1 MNGDTKKKSTSYTI
15 PIGPVHPALKEPV
28 MFTFQMEGE
37 VVRSVD
43 FAPGNTHR
51 GIEWMG
57 MRRNPIQIL
66 YLSERICGICGIVHS
81 LTFALA
87 VEQIAEIELPPR
99 ADYIRTIMLELERI
113 QSHLLWAGV
122 AAHELG
128 FDSLLFLAWRVREQ
142 SLDLIESISGTRVHY
157 AMIQIGGVRRD
168 ISNDQRTAIEQCLA
182 YYRGLLDKMKTVFLD
197 DSTIRMR
204 CRGHGLLSYRDA
216 QFLCAV
222 GPTARASGLAMD
234 IRHDYPFC
242 AYGDLDVNPVLPPQE
257 FGGPHGDVY
266 DRIIVRLLEVAQ
278 SIDIIQQC
286 LDNLPAGEI
295 LWEKKLPKLLL
306 TLKKAQGEAI
316 SRVEAPR
323 GECLHYVRMDGNEAP
338 ATWKVKASSYSNL
351 MSWIPMLKG
360 EQLADVPIIVA
371 SIDPC
376 MSCTDRVTIIR
387 NGSAADL
394 TKEELTR
401 LSREKTR
408 RLQCIAIR

>member
-1 MNGDTKKKSTSYTI
+1 MNGDSTKKSIPYTV

-51 GIEWMG
+51 GVEWMG
-57 MRRNPIQIL
+57 MRRNPIQIVHL
-66 YLSERICGICGIVHS
+66 TDRVCGICGIVHS
-81 LTFALA
+81 ISFARA
-87 VEQIAEIELPPR
+87 VEQIAEIEVPPR
-99 ADYIRTIMLELERI
+99 ADYIRTILHEFERM

-128 FDSLLFLAWRVREQ
+128 FDSLLYLSWRVREQ
-142 SLDLIESISGTRVHY
+142 SMDLIENLTGNRVNY
-157 AMIQIGGVRRD
+157 GIVQIGGVRRD
-168 ISNDQRTAIEQCLA
+168 ISDDQRPVIEQGLA
-182 YYRGLLDKMKTVFLD
+182 YYRGLLDQMKTVFLD

-216 QFLCAV
+216 QLLCAI
-222 GPTARASGLAMD
+222 GPTARASGVAMD
-234 IRHDYPFC
+234 VRHDYPYC
-242 AYGDLDVNPVLPPQE
+242 AYGDLDVHPVLPPQE

-266 DRIIVRLLEVAQ
+266 DRIIVRLLEIAQ

-286 LDNLPAGEI
+286 IDNLPAGEI
-295 LWEKKLPKLLL
+295 LWEKKIPKLLS
-306 TLKKAQGEAI
+306 TLKKAHGEAI
-316 SRVEAPR
+316 GRVEAPR
-323 GECLHYVRMDGNEAP
+323 GECMHYVRMDGNDAP

-394 TKEELTR
+394 TKEELTC
-401 LSREKTR
+401 LSRDKTR
-408 RLQCIAIR
+408 RLSQC

>member
-1 MNGDTKKKSTSYTI
+1 MNGNTTKKSTTYTI

-87 VEQIAEIELPPR
+87 VEQIAEIEVPPR

-128 FDSLLFLAWRVREQ
+128 FDSLLFLTWRVREQ
-142 SLDLIESISGTRVHY
+142 SLDLIEKIAGTRVHY

-168 ISNDQRTAIEQCLA
+168 ISDEQRPAIEQCLN
-182 YYRGLLDKMKTVFLD
+182 YYRDLLDQMKTVFLD

-204 CRGHGLLSYRDA
+204 CRGHGLLSYQDA
-216 QFLCAV
+216 QLLCAV

-242 AYGDLDVNPVLPPQE
+242 AYGDLDVHPILPPQE

-266 DRIIVRLLEVAQ
+266 DRIIVRLLEIAQ

-306 TLKKAQGEAI
+306 TLKKAHGEAI

-338 ATWKVKASSYSNL
+338 VTWKVKASSYSNL

-360 EQLADVPIIVA
+360 EQLADIPIIVA

-376 MSCTDRVTIIR
+376 MSCTDRVTIIQD
-387 NGSAADL
+387 GTAADL

-408 RLQCIAIR
+408 RLQCIVTR

>member
-1 MNGDTKKKSTSYTI
+1 MNGDTTKKSIPYTI

-57 MRRNPIQIL
+57 MRRNPVQIVHL
-66 YLSERICGICGIVHS
+66 TDRICGICGIVHS
-81 LTFALA
+81 LSFAQA
-87 VEQIAEIELPPR
+87 VEQIAGIDVPPR
-99 ADYIRTIMLELERI
+99 ADYIRTILHELERM

-122 AAHELG
+122 ASHELG
-128 FDSLLFLAWRVREQ
+128 FDSLFFLAWRVREQ
-142 SLDLIESISGTRVHY
+142 SMDLIENLTGNRVNY
-157 AMIQIGGVRRD
+157 GIVQIGGVRRD
-168 ISNDQRTAIEQCLA
+168 ISDDQRPVIEKGLA
-182 YYRGLLDKMKTVFLD
+182 YYRGLLDQMKTVFLD

-216 QFLCAV
+216 QLLCAI
-222 GPTARASGLAMD
+222 GPTARASGVAMD
-234 IRHDYPFC
+234 VRHDYPYC
-242 AYGDLDVNPVLPPQE
+242 AYGDLDVYPVLPPQE
-257 FGGPHGDVY
+257 FGGPKGDVY
-266 DRIIVRLLEVAQ
+266 DRIIVRLLEIAQ

-286 LDNLPAGEI
+286 LNNLPAGEI
-295 LWEKKLPKLLL
+295 LWEKKLPKLLSI
-306 TLKKAQGEAI
+306 LKKAQGEAI
-316 SRVEAPR
+316 GRVEAPR
-323 GECLHYVRMDGNEAP
+323 GECMHYVRMDGNEAP

-387 NGSAADL
+387 NGSSADL
-394 TKEELTR
+394 TKEDLTC

-408 RLQCIAIR
+408 RLSRC

>member
-1 MNGDTKKKSTSYTI
+1 MSGDTTKKSIPYTV

-28 MFTFQMEGE
+28 MFTFQMDGE

-57 MRRNPIQIL
+57 MRRNPVQIVHL
-66 YLSERICGICGIVHS
+66 TDRICGICGVVHS
-81 LTFALA
+81 ISFARA
-87 VEQIAEIELPPR
+87 VEQIAEIEVPPR
-99 ADYIRTIMLELERI
+99 ADYIRTIMHELERI

-128 FDSLLFLAWRVREQ
+128 FDSLFYLAWRVREQ
-142 SLDLIESISGTRVHY
+142 SMDLIENLTGNRVNY
-157 AMIQIGGVRRD
+157 GIIQIGGVRRD
-168 ISNDQRTAIEQCLA
+168 ISDDQRPLIEQGLS
-182 YYRGLLDKMKTVFLD
+182 YYRGLLDQMKNVFLN

-204 CRGHGLLSYRDA
+204 CRDHGVLTYRDA
-216 QFLCAV
+216 QLLCAI
-222 GPTARASGLAMD
+222 GPTARGSGVSMD
-234 IRHDYPFC
+234 VRHDYPYC
-242 AYGDLDVNPVLPPQE
+242 AYGDLDVRPVLPPAE
-257 FGGPHGDVY
+257 FGGPKGDVY
-266 DRIIVRLLEVAQ
+266 DRIIVRLLEIAQ

-295 LWEKKLPKLLL
+295 LWEKKLPKLLF

-316 SRVEAPR
+316 GRVEAPR
-323 GECLHYVRMDGNEAP
+323 GECMHYVRMDGNEAP

-351 MSWIPMLKG
+351 MSWIPMLRG
-360 EQLADVPIIVA
+360 EQLADIPIIVA

-387 NGSAADL
+387 NGSADNL

-408 RLQCIAIR
+408 RLSRC